1 MTGLLD
7 NHQIEMAC
15 PQCGRKF
22 KERLGRLKNNPKIRC
37 PGCCTNISVSTSS
50 PGGLA
55 KGLNTVDKSLAELQ
69 RSLKKLGK

>member
-37 PGCCTNISVSTSS
+37 TGCGTEISVNASG

>member
-7 NHQIEMAC
+7 NHQIELAC

-22 KERLGRLKNNPKIRC
+22 KERLGRLQNNQNIRC
-37 PGCCTNISVSTSS
+37 PGCGTNISVSTSS
-50 PGGLA
+50 PGGLT
-55 KGLNTVDKSLAELQ
+55 KGLHTVDKSLAELQ